1 MLYIALS
8 IVFLAGI
15 SITYATINTKRRMR
29 DFAGFSNTAMKKAL
43 NGELSGKD
51 ISEMQEAI
59 RVSDDLKLKA
69 IESKAPNL
77 VPLPIK

>member
-15 SITYATINTKRRMR
+15 SITYAYTNSNRRMK

-43 NGELSGKD
+43 SGELSGRN
-51 ISEMQEAI
+51 IREIQEAI
-59 RVSDDLKLKA
+59 RVSDAQKRRDMEPKA
-69 IESKAPNL
+69 SSL